1 MITVGIVGASGYT
14 GGELLRLLIQ
24 HPEVEVVQATS
35 ESFIG
40 KFAHQ
45 VHPQLRGRTQLRFIG
60 RDGLQPCDLLFLAL
74 PHGQAQNHIDRYAG
88 LATRIIDLSADFRL
102 RDASAYR
109 AAYGEDHAAPDW
121 LGRFVYGLPEL
132 HRDALRGAQYASG
145 VGCNATA
152 STLALWALARAGI
165 LSADQPLIIDAKVGS
180 SEAGREP
187 TESSH
192 HPARVGVVRPFAL
205 TGHRHEAEV
214 RQALTAIS
222 HQPSTVSDQQPH
234 PQPLSVPER
243 GFSQNGHYEWD
254 VRLSVTSVELVRGVS
269 AAVHVTLPTGLAEK
283 DLWQA
288 YRAAWNGEPFV
299 RTVHEKTGLHRHPE
313 PRLLGG
319 TNYADVG
326 WEYDPATGR
335 AVLLCAIDNLGK
347 GAAGSAVQCMNLM
360 CNFPETTALEFGG
373 IYP

>member
-1 MITVGIVGASGYT
+1 MITVGIVGGSGYT

-24 HPEVEVVQATS
+24 HPEVEVMQATS

-60 RDGLQPCDLLFLAL
+60 RDGLQPCDVLFLAL

-132 HRDALRGAQYASG
+132 HRDELRGANYASG

-165 LSADQPLIIDAKVGS
+165 LNADQPLIIDAKVGS

-214 RQALTAIS
+214 RQSLRTLSRQTALA
-222 HQPSTVSDQQPH
+222 SDNGQTP
-234 PQPLSVPER
+234 PLYAVER
-243 GFSQNGHYEWD
+243 GLGGEVHEDFD

-283 DLWQA
+283 DLWGA

-313 PRLLGG
+313 PRLLAG